1 MKSQLDQFIIDHISY
16 ELGSLSEYDIFES
29 HGYYDNISYIVE
41 KIHDKIRSNILSLK
55 DGETFETTLS
65 DMSIFNRDKVF
76 FDEYSLSIEVTYKET
91 EKELNRN
98 LSGGSYFEDSQI
110 TMENGIIEFYP
121 IMEIHATGSSKMKI
135 MNFIL
140 KDIGHEFLHAYND
153 YCVFKESKGESRLK
167 DIYFKYNYKTSETST
182 LKTEVLVSQIL
193 YFTDQA
199 EKNARVAQIK
209 QEIEQYK
216 NGRWK
221 QIDIKNAVDSTEI
234 NHDIQDAENK
244 LYELMD
250 RSYGNDKEADDNK
263 YYTIEAVKGLSGYNF
278 STFEQ
283 AIRFLKNKIYKVRK
297 QFNKQAYKI
306 ATDVYLE
313 NNNKWL

>member
-41 KIHDKIRSNILSLK
+41 KIHDNIRSSILSLK
-55 DGETFETTLS
+55 NGETFKTTLS
-65 DMSIFNRDKVF
+65 DMSIFNKDKVF
-76 FDEYSLSIEVTYKET
+76 FDEYSLSVEVTYKED
-91 EKELNRN
+91 EKDLNRN
-98 LSGGSYFEDSQI
+98 LSGGSYFEDSQMTI
-110 TMENGIIEFYP
+110 KDGIIEFYP
-121 IMEIHATGSSKMKI
+121 IMEIHAIGSSKMKI

-153 YCVFKESKGESRLK
+153 YCVFKNSEGKSRLI
-167 DIYFKYNYKTSETST
+167 DIYFKYNYKTAETST
-182 LKTEVLVSQIL
+182 LKPEVLVSKIL

-199 EKNARVAQIK
+199 EKNARIAQIK
-209 QEIEQYK
+209 QEIERYK
-216 NGRWK
+216 DGRWK
-221 QIDIKNAVDSTEI
+221 QIDIKNAVESTEI
-234 NHDIQDAENK
+234 NRDIQDAENK
-244 LYELMD
+244 LSELID
-250 RSYGNDKEADDNK
+250 RSSGNDRNAEDNK
-263 YYTIEAVKGLSGYNF
+263 YYTIEAVKELSGYGF

-313 NNNKWL
+313 NNNKWI